1 MDSQRETLKHE
12 KRLYTIKTRGTRRTA
27 ARGFDFLSVKQGQR
41 SDYSYF
47 RVLSNMVYASW
58 AILMIEAIRAQD
70 KRLEI
75 FQQPQRS
82 FEETRIK
89 PLYLIERL
97 TYQQIAEKLGI
108 SRDRVRYV
116 IRHSDWRK
124 KTKTGK

>member
-1 MDSQRETLKHE
+1 
-12 KRLYTIKTRGTRRTA
+12 
-27 ARGFDFLSVKQGQR
+27 
-41 SDYSYF
+41 
-47 RVLSNMVYASW
+47 
-58 AILMIEAIRAQD
+58 MIGAIRAQD

>member
-12 KRLYTIKTRGTRRTA
+12 KRLCTIKTRGTRRTT
-27 ARGFDFLSVKQGQR
+27 ARGFNFLSAKQGQR
-41 SDYSYF
+41 SNNGYS
-47 RVLSNMVYASW
+47 RVLFSMVYASW
-58 AILMIEAIRAQD
+58 VVLMIEAIKAQD